1 MLLIDLPLWFKSGD
15 GLCCSIAIFHHVD
28 CNIYIYIGIIPKLHP
43 QYHEKTYPYIILSR
57 YVVLISHMYI
67 INIINTY
74 YPYISLYHIASLSL
88 SVCLPACLSVCLYL
102 SIYRSI
108 DLSISIYI
116 CLSIDRSIC
125 VYVPVY
131 PYMIP
136 IVYPPNHGVFLNCQ
150 AFRPTGGRRFRLFRA
165 PF

>member
-1 MLLIDLPLWFKSGD
+1 MVYVAPLLYSTMLI
-15 GLCCSIAIFHHVD
+15 VT
-28 CNIYIYIGIIPKLHP
+28 YIYIGIIPKLHP

-57 YVVLISHMYI
+57 YVVIISHMYI

-74 YPYISLYHIASLSL
+74 YPYPYITLHHSLSL
-88 SVCLPACLSVCLYL
+88 SVCLPVSIYLSIHLSIYL
-102 SIYRSI
+102 SIYI
-108 DLSISIYI
+108 CLSIYLSIYLN
-116 CLSIDRSIC
+116 LSIDRSIC